1 MPAPWS
7 ALEQYA
13 RRSMHRTGTGL
24 IHVCWNVPVVSRHT
38 PGGRGAGGGGGGD
51 SVGGELVGHPMV
63 VGYRVQYAAT
73 VTPFWHAM
81 HVAEK
86 PMQQARG
93 AGGGEAV
100 GHPMAVGLAAQ

>member
-1 MPAPWS
+1 MTSVDRHAREPA
-7 ALEQYA
+7 
-13 RRSMHRTGTGL
+13 TGG
-24 IHVCWNVPVVSRHT
+24 
-38 PGGRGAGGGGGGD
+38 
-51 SVGGELVGHPMV
+51 GGELVGHPMV

-100 GHPMAVGLAAQ
+100 GHPMVVGLAAQ